1 MENCKRLYADTLA
14 FYRRELSGP
23 VFTAGWA
30 FAGIVVL
37 GFAFSLLSPTRA
49 DAVIAY
55 YAQMLGQSGVA
66 DEGGNIQFF
75 ALLMNNLVA
84 MALSLVYGLIP
95 FLRLPALTLGTN
107 GAILG
112 LFAGYY
118 MRQNISLL
126 KYLLGILPHGIF
138 ELTALILS
146 AAMGLYLCSTVTNAL
161 RKSRPESSA
170 RPCTAAARFSTS
182 GSFPCSSLPP
192 W

>member
-1 MENCKRLYADTLA
+1 
-14 FYRRELSGP
+14 
-23 VFTAGWA
+23 
-30 FAGIVVL
+30 
-37 GFAFSLLSPTRA
+37 
-49 DAVIAY
+49 
-55 YAQMLGQSGVA
+55 
-66 DEGGNIQFF
+66 
-75 ALLMNNLVA
+75 

-161 RKSRPESSA
+161 RKKQTGCPPPGPA
-170 RPCTAAARFSTS
+170 PLL
-182 GSFPCSSLPP
+182 PDSLPLGP
-192 W
+192 SPALHCRPGRNLYHPDFIQFGIIDIKAHTLQPVIANQ

>member
-75 ALLMNNLVA
+75 PLLINNLVA

-146 AAMGLYLCSTVTNAL
+146 AAFYPV
-161 RKSRPESSA
+161 
-170 RPCTAAARFSTS
+170 
-182 GSFPCSSLPP
+182 
-192 W
+192 

>member
-30 FAGIVVL
+30 FAGIAVL
-37 GFAFSLLSPTRA
+37 SFAFSLLSPTRA

-107 GAILG
+107 GAIG
-112 LFAGYY
+112 STY
-118 MRQNISLL
+118 NII
-126 KYLLGILPHGIF
+126 GHW
-138 ELTALILS
+138 A
-146 AAMGLYLCSTVTNAL
+146 CSPATICG
-161 RKSRPESSA
+161 K
-170 RPCTAAARFSTS
+170 TS
-182 GSFPCSSLPP
+182 PCSNACWASCPMASSS
-192 W
+192 